1 MQTISEQ
8 DAELIKGGLT
18 INMPI
23 TVTPNIITDVMTQ
36 TQLGFATSIFGD
48 AKVIQEQ
55 LGYTNNDL
63 KSIVSGGGF
72 GYLPVM
78 Q

>member
-48 AKVIQEQ
+48 AKVIQGQ
-55 LGYTNNDL
+55 FGYTNNDL